1 MMEKYLSAFLTVF
14 DVFCGRV
21 QWVS

>member
-1 MMEKYLSAFLTVF
+1 MEKYLSAFLTVF